1 MSDEERVLRVSEKPS
16 EKVEKFDFSGKRLM
30 NLSDGS
36 DNVVKSNGGSIS
48 KFEEEV
54 LLDVAGKYRNES
66 TNKANKLVIQN
77 DSSMNADGDELGHT
91 KMRKEFQDLKPE
103 TGTESGS
110 RRSWRAMDWGSGE
123 RGETERL
130 RSTQIGFE
138 GVRYSTSKYLE
149 EGPSNY
155 RPQSGYGYAEPLENG
170 YHVDGFN
177 KVENFGH
184 DRLRKLEEW
193 NQVRLSGSSTSR
205 AEEVLEGKAA
215 KYWNGNL
222 KVNGDID
229 ELDDAKLA
237 KELEYLNIQKQSAN
251 GSRRSG
257 QILDWKSG
265 EGGDMEG
272 FRTTQKVD
280 AEGLRYATSK
290 YSEEGPLNSQ
300 MGSTYGY
307 PEPVKNRSFPD
318 GFNNVEYLEQDRA
331 ELLRKLDELKDQISR
346 SRDVIDKPKQNVPID
361 RRVVHHD
368 PYSGSEN
375 WFPEGSLG
383 LSRASMQ
390 HSMPDNHL
398 GRPPYDGHY
407 AEPSPLVS
415 RHETAMHNYH
425 PSLHTPNQAQG
436 FGDPFRSQ
444 MLRRAP
450 NGVPGSF
457 QLQPPH
463 QYFPGQYMD
472 NDMATMNPSGPYQHD
487 INLHHPSCP
496 CFHCYNK
503 HQVPPPVPPNA
514 FHDRR
519 FSEVPNKQMFYRHEN
534 PAVINP
540 PNYAPRYG
548 NPPVNSHNPPTHT
561 RWSSDL
567 SSEAG
572 GFVRRR
578 PARVLLATSGR
589 RCHPIAGGAPFLT
602 CCNCFELLQ
611 LPMKVLPMEKGE
623 KKMRCAAC
631 SSIILVTLA
640 NKKLVL
646 SVPAEAKET
655 PANIGEEDEG
665 SSQGHA
671 NWASVDFSADDYD
684 NSGYDFQS
692 LDQKLVS
699 TSTGQDLG
707 SNKSTGTRSLHSTS
721 SFTSEHEDSPG
732 SLLPTS
738 EEANSAELPAE
749 VIPPRP
755 PSGSPLQD
763 HIDYSNK
770 YNVVNRLGKGSR
782 SGRSEQEKVMPN
794 FTTTRQTSMKD
805 AGQATEME
813 ISSNEYS
820 NTGTSLDSGDASREE
835 YQLRVNRGGESFLA
849 GILKRGFR
857 DLSRSNT
864 VEQGRTSVTV
874 NGHPIADRLVK
885 KAEKLAGPIQPGQ
898 YWYDSRAGFWGAI
911 GGPCLGIIPPFI
923 EEFNYPMP
931 VNCAGGNTGVLVN
944 GRELHQ
950 KDLNLLGSRG
960 LPTDRDRSYIVEI
973 SGRVLDEDSSEELDS
988 LGKLA
993 PTVERAK
1000 RGFGMKVS
1008 RAAA

>member
-1 MSDEERVLRVSEKPS
+1 MSDEERVLRDSEEPS
-16 EKVEKFDFSGKRLM
+16 EEVEIFDFSGKRLM

-36 DNVVKSNGGSIS
+36 DSVVKSNGGSIS

-54 LLDVAGKYRNES
+54 LLDVARRYRNES
-66 TNKANKLVIQN
+66 TNKANKLVIQS
-77 DSSMNADGDELGHT
+77 DSSMNANGDELGHA
-91 KMRKEFQDLKPE
+91 KMRKGFEDLKPE
-103 TGTESGS
+103 TGNVNGS
-110 RRSWRAMDWGSGE
+110 RRSRRAMDWGSGE
-123 RGETERL
+123 RGETEWL

-170 YHVDGFN
+170 NYADGFN
-177 KVENFGH
+177 KVENFGR
-184 DRLRKLEEW
+184 DRVRKLEEW
-193 NQVRLSGSSTSR
+193 DNVRPAGSSTSR

-222 KVNGDID
+222 KVNDDID

-251 GSRRSG
+251 GTRRSG

-265 EGGDMEG
+265 EGGDMGG

-280 AEGLRYATSK
+280 AEGLRFATSK
-290 YSEEGPLNSQ
+290 YSEEGPSNSQ

-318 GFNNVEYLEQDRA
+318 RFNNVEYLEQDRA
-331 ELLRKLDELKDQISR
+331 ELLRKLDELKDQIR
-346 SRDVIDKPKQNVPID
+346 MN
-361 RRVVHHD
+361 
-368 PYSGSEN
+368 
-375 WFPEGSLG
+375 
-383 LSRASMQ
+383 RASMQ

-407 AEPSPLVS
+407 AESSPLVS
-415 RHETAMHNYH
+415 RHEMTTHNYH

-444 MLRRAP
+444 MLGRAP
-450 NGVPGSF
+450 NGVPGSS

-472 NDMATMNPSGPYQHD
+472 PSGPYQHD

-496 CFHCYNK
+496 CFHCYNN

-519 FSEVPNKQMFYRHEN
+519 FSDVPNKQMFYRHEN

-548 NPPVNSHNPPTHT
+548 NPRVNSHNPPTHT

-578 PARVLLATSGR
+578 PARVLLATRGR

-631 SSIILVTLA
+631 SSIIIVTVA

-646 SVPAEAKET
+646 SVLAEAKET
-655 PANIGEEDEG
+655 RANIGEVDEG
-665 SSQGHA
+665 SSRGHA
-671 NWASVDFSADDYD
+671 NWASVDFSTDDYD

-721 SFTSEHEDSPG
+721 SSTSEHEDSPG
-732 SLLPTS
+732 SLIPTS
-738 EEANSAELPAE
+738 EEPNSAELPAE

-770 YNVVNRLGKGSR
+770 YNVANRLGKGSR

-820 NTGTSLDSGDASREE
+820 NTGTSQDSGDVSREE

-849 GILKRGFR
+849 GILKRGYR

-864 VEQGRTSVTV
+864 VEQGRTSVTI

-885 KAEKLAGPIQPGQ
+885 KAEKLAGRIQPGQ

-960 LPTDRDRSYIVEI
+960 LPTDRDRSYIIEI

-993 PTVERAK
+993 PT
-1000 RGFGMKVS
+1000 
-1008 RAAA
+1008 